1 MKKYAVILVLFA
13 AGFWTLL
20 PSCSNPNQQETTQ
33 VGTTLQQPA
42 EGGAVAQTVALKENE
57 EGDEDE
63 NEMNENENAEAPN
76 AATGDA
82 KTTMINNL
90 TDAFKGETTASAKY
104 AAYAKKAQ
112 EEGYPQIALLFK
124 ATSASENIHAN
135 NHRFVLEDLGATIP
149 AVKPDFTVKTTA
161 ENLKDAI
168 AGESYEIA
176 TMYPDFIKNAQ
187 AANGKL
193 ALISL
198 NYAYK
203 TEQRHK
209 PLYEKA
215 LTALEG
221 KQVNT
226 LASVYYVCQTCGNT
240 FDGVAPKRCNISMTS
255 SDKFTKIDKL

>member
-1 MKKYAVILVLFA
+1 MKSQTIIAMLLVVGLWA
-13 AGFWTLL
+13 LL
-20 PSCSNPNQQETTQ
+20 PACSNPNQQENPQQETTM
-33 VGTTLQQPA
+33 QQPA
-42 EGGAVAQTVALKENE
+42 EGTALAVNEKEEDEMEEGKMNE
-57 EGDEDE
+57 ETGT
-63 NEMNENENAEAPN
+63 NAT
-76 AATGDA
+76 ATTDA
-82 KTTMINNL
+82 KAIMITNL

-104 AAYAKKAQ
+104 AAYSKKAQ
-112 EEGYPQIALLFK
+112 EEGYPQIAMLFK

-135 NHRFVLEDLGATIP
+135 NHQAVLEDMGAAIP
-149 AVKPDFTVKTTA
+149 KFKPEFTVKTTA

-168 AGESYEIA
+168 AGEGYEIS

-187 AANGKL
+187 AADGKL

-215 LTALEG
+215 LAALEA
-221 KQVNT
+221 KKVDS

-240 FDGVAPKRCNISMTS
+240 YDGTAPKRCNISMTK
-255 SDKFTKIDKL
+255 SDRFTKIDKV

>member
-1 MKKYAVILVLFA
+1 M
-13 AGFWTLL
+13 
-20 PSCSNPNQQETTQ
+20 
-33 VGTTLQQPA
+33 QQPA
-42 EGGAVAQTVALKENE
+42 ENGAAAQAVSLKENE
-57 EGDEDE
+57 EGDEA
-63 NEMNENENAEAPN
+63 EMGEKG
-76 AATGDA
+76 ATSTSATADA

-104 AAYAKKAQ
+104 AAYSKKAQ
-112 EEGYPQIALLFK
+112 EEGYTKIALMFK

-149 AVKPDFTVKTTA
+149 AVKPEFTVKTTA

-168 AGESYEIA
+168 AGEAYEIA

-187 AANGKL
+187 AANGKM

-215 LTALEG
+215 LTALDN

-240 FDGVAPKRCNISMTS
+240 YDTTAPKRCNISMTS
-255 SDKFTKIDKL
+255 SDKFTKIEKL